1 MFKSRDTAALAAIL
15 VSTSQTLNMLG
26 THSFINSFLSPF
38 VFLCLTPLV
47 KSLLICKEQ
56 DPETSKPES
65 PILSRDH
72 NSNVTVNNKNHVFNG
87 TGELERLKKPLEQN
101 VKSKIYGH
109 VQAGTSRRCLFKFG
123 IMAYISGLVL
133 SFCVYSRCDLILIPI
148 FIALAFAKLSYRML
162 LSFVLTCNTYLCGF
176 ATGILVAGFYD
187 RVCYRIWFISPYQWI
202 KFNVIHGTSQV
213 LFGKQSVVYYIENVL
228 FTDSLN
234 TLLSVIIFLDLLAF
248 YLLSRELDN
257 EKSPWKHN
265 YVPFCIFMLLLLTYS
280 LASHKEIR
288 FFHNGIVFML
298 IHISSAILRL
308 FKTIVN
314 CTNQKHGQYYC
325 WFYLFIGVLASSQMF
340 SFIQIQGDVISR
352 WSYMGNNVS
361 QDFNQC
367 LHYVSLQNDVTGV
380 FLDQPIYM
388 TGGYTI
394 LHKDVPIYVLN
405 MYEFFEFSRSSRLKL
420 SNVYNQ
426 NILPSSFAYISDF
439 VSVHN
444 IPYLLKQ
451 LLSKP
456 EYNYLVLDVD
466 RQFIETGYNEVFR
479 KGSAKVMKRQT
490 TDESEAVLLKMASNI
505 PLGQN
510 ATILEYE
517 GYWLLHHGLYEIAQD
532 KLMFA
537 NRLDTSRIGPYQLL
551 IRLFHYFKQEDL
563 VRNVLDSCLVKHD
576 RSKCVSEYQAIKLHN
591 GYFIDI
597 N

>member
-1 MFKSRDTAALAAIL
+1 M
-15 VSTSQTLNMLG
+15 
-26 THSFINSFLSPF
+26 
-38 VFLCLTPLV
+38 FLCLTPLV

-56 DPETSKPES
+56 DPETTKTEN

-72 NSNVTVNNKNHVFNG
+72 NSNVTVINKNHVFNG
-87 TGELERLKKPLEQN
+87 TGELERLKNSFDQN
-101 VKSKIYGH
+101 IKSKIYGQ
-109 VQAGTSRRCLFKFG
+109 VGTSRRFLLKFD
-123 IMAYISGLVL
+123 ITAYISGLML
-133 SFCVYSRCDLILIPI
+133 SICVFSRCDVILIPI
-148 FIALAFAKLSYRML
+148 FIALVCAKLSYHRL
-162 LSFVLTCNTYLCGF
+162 LDSVLKCHTYLCGF

-187 RVCYRIWFISPYQWI
+187 SLCYGVWFISPYQWI
-202 KFNVIHGTSQV
+202 KFNVIHATSQV
-213 LFGKQSVVYYIENVL
+213 LFGKQSVTYYIENVL
-228 FTDSLN
+228 FSDSVN
-234 TLLSVIIFLDLLAF
+234 TLLSVIIFLDLLVF
-248 YLLSRELDN
+248 YSRELEN
-257 EKSPWKHN
+257 EKLPSKQADH
-265 YVPFCIFMLLLLTYS
+265 VPFCLFIFLLLAYS
-280 LASHKEIR
+280 LSSHKEIR

-298 IHISSAILRL
+298 IHMSSAILRL
-308 FKTIVN
+308 FRTIVI
-314 CTNQKHGQYYC
+314 CANQNHGQYYC

-361 QDFNQC
+361 HDFNQC
-367 LHYVSLQNDVTGV
+367 LHYVSQQNDATGV

-394 LHKDVPIYVLN
+394 LHQDVPIYGLN

-426 NILPSSFAYISDF
+426 NISLSSFTFISDF

-444 IPYLLKQ
+444 VPYLLKQ

-456 EYNYLVLDVD
+456 MYNYVVIGVE
-466 RQFIETGYNEVFR
+466 RQFVETGYNEVFR
-479 KGSAKVMKRQT
+479 TGSAKVMKRQT
-490 TDESEAVLLKMASNI
+490 TYESETVLLKMASNI

-517 GYWLLHHGLYEIAQD
+517 GYWLLHYGLYKLAQD

-537 NRLDTSRIGPYQLL
+537 NRLETSRIGPYQLL

-576 RSKCVSEYQAIKLHN
+576 RSKCVSQYQVIKMHD
-591 GYFIDI
+591 GYFKD
-597 N
+597 NSLYNRNRD